1 MRLLLPSERSVFS
14 PASERNKEP
23 IRQVLA
29 EKLAHVS
36 TLLELACGSLQHAC
50 HIAPDHP
57 HLIWQPSD
65 IDPRAL
71 EHGQEIELPDNVRR
85 PLFLD
90 VTGEHWPLPQVDAIF
105 SANLLHISEREV
117 LPALFSGADRLGA
130 VNIFIYGPFSIDGK
144 HTSQGNIDF
153 DASLRSRNSDWGI
166 HDLGDVKAAAT
177 EVGFSGFTSTDMPA
191 NNLFLHFW
199 RA

>member
-1 MRLLLPSERSVFS
+1 MFS

-29 EKLAHVS
+29 EKLKDVT

-50 HIAPDHP
+50 YIAPDHP
-57 HLIWQPSD
+57 NLTWQPSD

-71 EHGQEIELPDNVRR
+71 EHGQEIELPPNVRP
-85 PLFLD
+85 PLYLD
-90 VTGEHWPLPQVDAIF
+90 VTGEHWPVPQVDAIY

-117 LPALFSGADRLGA
+117 LPALFTGAERVGA
-130 VNIFIYGPFSIDGK
+130 QHIFIYGPFSVEGE

-153 DASLRSRNSDWGI
+153 DASLRSQNPEWGI
-166 HDLGDVKAAAT
+166 HDLSDVQASAEKANFT
-177 EVGFSGFTSTDMPA
+177 GFASTQMPA

-199 RA
+199 RS